1 MTMHLRDVPT
11 PALVLDRDVLAR
23 NTARMTNHVAARGL
37 RLRPHMK
44 TAKSID
50 VARYALA
57 GNFGGITVST
67 LTEAE
72 YFAGHGIT
80 DLLYA
85 VSIVPDKLDRV
96 AALLRRGI
104 TVTVIVDSP
113 IVAAAVAAYGAASGD
128 VFPVMI
134 EIDVGEARG
143 GVHPES
149 TALLDV
155 GAALRG
161 ADGARLRGV
170 MAHAGQSYAARS
182 IAGVAAIGADEA
194 RGALLAARRLREAGI
209 ECPEVSVG
217 STPTALHG
225 PVFEGV
231 TEVRCGVY
239 MFGDLFQAQ
248 IASCMVED
256 LAVSVLATVI
266 GHRRDPDRIVIDAGA
281 LALSKDRS
289 TAGMP
294 LDAGFGLV
302 LDERGEPPRALL
314 RVDRVYQEHGV
325 VEIPDPDLLAA
336 FPIGTRVRVLPNHV
350 CMTAAMYDRYHVVA
364 SSDVLLDT
372 WGRCNGWS
380 TATG

>member
-23 NTARMTNHVAARGL
+23 NTARMTSHVAARGL

-85 VSIVPDKLDRV
+85 VSIVPAKLERV

-104 TVTVIVDSP
+104 SVTVIVDSP
-113 IVAAAVAAYGAASGD
+113 IVAAAVAAYGAAHGE

-143 GVHPES
+143 GVHAES
-149 TALLDV
+149 KALLDV
-155 GAALRG
+155 GEALRG
-161 ADGARLRGV
+161 TEGARLRGV

-182 IAGVAAIGADEA
+182 IAGVAAVGADEA
-194 RGALLAARRLREAGI
+194 RGALLAARRLRDAGLH
-209 ECPEVSVG
+209 CPEVSVG
-217 STPTALHG
+217 STPTALHA

-364 SSDVLLDT
+364 SGDVLLDT
-372 WGRCNGWS
+372 WGRCNGWG
-380 TATG
+380 TAAG

>member
-23 NTARMTNHVAARGL
+23 NTARMTSHVGARGL

-80 DLLYA
+80 DVLYA

-113 IVAAAVAAYGAASGD
+113 VVAAAVAAYGAARGD

-194 RGALLAARRLREAGI
+194 RGALLAARRLREAGLQ
-209 ECPEVSVG
+209 CPEVSVG

-256 LAVSVLATVI
+256 LAVSVMATVI

-294 LDAGFGLV
+294 MDAGFGLV

-350 CMTAAMYDRYHVVA
+350 CMTAAMYDRYHVVGGG
-364 SSDVLLDT
+364 DVVLDT
-372 WGRCNGWS
+372 WGRCNGWG
-380 TATG
+380 TAAG